1 MDLDDDSRTGSA
13 RDGSDG
19 GTLSKQLGNK
29 GDSASLASLM
39 STLLPVLVYSAVC
52 LIIFWFFRRKV
63 QRVYSPRSILHSLFA
78 EERSTPLP
86 QGWFNWLKPF
96 WKEGDD
102 FVLNHSSLD
111 AFLFLRYLKVLSLIC
126 FVGCCIVWPVLMP
139 LHATGGNGLAEL
151 ESVTIGNVSDPKSF
165 FAHVAVAW
173 VFFGF
178 ILFTIYRESI
188 YYINLRN
195 AYLLSPYYANRL
207 SSRTV
212 LFQCVPPAYR
222 DAARL
227 RKVFGDSVKHVWI
240 LRDTT
245 DLEHLVDERTKTATR
260 LEKAE
265 IHLIKMAD
273 RARRRGDRA
282 APALPEHLLPPTDSP
297 HHPAAARPVSMSE
310 PSRPSS
316 PSTSTTPL
324 PAGSP
329 SVPASPNPSEDP
341 EKYAGFP
348 QTLPDVNGSIAAQW
362 IPADRRPRHRPLGNF
377 LRSVDTIKWT
387 RRRLKALNPAI
398 AKLRRKLH
406 RGTEGRPLESVF
418 IEFATQSDA
427 QRAYQTLAHDKPMFM
442 SPRFIGIRPDE
453 IVWDSLRMNWFA
465 RMVRRFAMLA
475 AIVAA
480 IIFWSIPSALIGTL
494 TNIEKLSQMVFFL
507 EWIMLLPKV
516 VLGVIQGL
524 LPALALSLLMAI
536 VPWILRGCARVAGE
550 PSLSDI
556 ELYVQSFYFGFQVV
570 QVFLVTTLTS
580 AASAAFSQILK
591 DPLSAKDLLSENLP
605 KASNFYLSYILIQC
619 LAVGAGSL
627 LRLYDLLRHGI
638 MSRFVQNPRV
648 KWRVWK
654 RVRPVHWGGWFPV
667 FTNMGVIAIS
677 YSCIAPV
684 VLGFASAGM
693 YIIYLVNKYNLLFV
707 EDSSID
713 TRGLCY
719 PRALKH
725 LLFGLYLAE
734 ICLVGL
740 FVLRSAFYPM
750 IFMIIFLI
758 FTALFHYSLSEALA
772 PLLANLPRTLALEL
786 EELDKTDD
794 FPSPAFSNIGVAD
807 SSPHIFGQDGDE
819 DEEDDGPEHVT
830 LGNRGGANPGLEGS
844 ASLGRTFGKI
854 SWDLYVKNFTAQLYK
869 IGLGP
874 VLDRID
880 AILRPEYS
888 PNPNPIMR
896 FLHPSTF
903 DSFAHLREL
912 IPKDLPDP
920 TATYPEDYV
929 FKTYYPPEM
938 WEPAPRLWIPKDE
951 GGVSAQEVEH
961 CARYGKVEATD
972 EGAWLQEDGRVACE
986 VEQAPFW
993 EERVLY

>member
-1 MDLDDDSRTGSA
+1 MDFGDDSRTGSA
-13 RDGSDG
+13 RDDGDG

-29 GDSASLASLM
+29 GDSASLASLT
-39 STLLPVLVYSAVC
+39 STLLPVLIYSAVC

-78 EERSTPLP
+78 EERSPPLP

-96 WKEGDD
+96 WKQGDD

-139 LHATGGNGLAEL
+139 LHATGGNGLTEL
-151 ESVTIGNVSDPKSF
+151 ERVTIGNVSDPNTF

-173 VFFGF
+173 VFFG
-178 ILFTIYRESI
+178 I
-188 YYINLRN
+188 
-195 AYLLSPYYANRL
+195 
-207 SSRTV
+207 V
-212 LFQCVPPAYR
+212 LCSYR

-240 LRDTT
+240 LRDTI

-260 LEKAE
+260 LERAE
-265 IHLIKMAD
+265 IQLIKMAD
-273 RARRRGDRA
+273 RARRRGERA

-297 HHPAAARPVSMSE
+297 HHPAAAIPVSLSDA
-310 PSRPSS
+310 SRPSS

-324 PAGSP
+324 PTGTPSAPPSP
-329 SVPASPNPSEDP
+329 KLSEDP
-341 EKYAGFP
+341 EKHAGFP
-348 QTLPDVNGSIAAQW
+348 QTLPDVNGSVAGQW
-362 IPADRRPRHRPLGNF
+362 IPADKRPRHRPLGNF

-453 IVWDSLRMNWFA
+453 IVWDSLRMNWFRSYGA
-465 RMVRRFAMLA
+465 
-475 AIVAA
+475 
-480 IIFWSIPSALIGTL
+480 TL
-494 TNIEKLSQMVFFL
+494 RHAGGDCSCHH
-507 EWIMLLPKV
+507 LL
-516 VLGVIQGL
+516 
-524 LPALALSLLMAI
+524 
-536 VPWILRGCARVAGE
+536 
-550 PSLSDI
+550 
-556 ELYVQSFYFGFQVV
+556 VV

-619 LAVGAGSL
+619 LAVGAGNL

-638 MSRFVQNPRV
+638 MARFVQNPRV

-684 VLGFASAGM
+684 VLGFASVGM
-693 YIIYLVNKYNLLFV
+693 YVIYLVSKYNLLFV

-725 LLFGLYLAE
+725 LLFGLYLSE
-734 ICLVGL
+734 ICLPERGL
-740 FVLRSAFYPM
+740 
-750 IFMIIFLI
+750 
-758 FTALFHYSLSEALA
+758 ALCWTTSRGL
-772 PLLANLPRTLALEL
+772 LALEI
-786 EELDKTDD
+786 EELNRTDD
-794 FPSPAFSNIGVAD
+794 FPSPGLSDIGVAD

-830 LGNRGGANPGLEGS
+830 LGNRGGSNPGLEGS
-844 ASLGRTFGKI
+844 ASLGRTFAKV
-854 SWDLYVKNFTAQLYK
+854 SWNAYVKAVTAQLHK

-874 VLDRID
+874 VLERID
-880 AILRPEYS
+880 AIVRPEYS
-888 PNPNPIMR
+888 PTPNPIMR

-903 DSFAHLREL
+903 DSFAHLHEL

-920 TATYPEDYV
+920 TSTYPEDYV

-938 WEPAPRLWIPKDE
+938 WEPAPKLWIPKDE

-972 EGAWLQEDGRVACE
+972 EGAWLQEDGKVGCE

>member
-1 MDLDDDSRTGSA
+1 MDFGDDSRTGSA
-13 RDGSDG
+13 RDDGDG
-19 GTLSKQLGNK
+19 GTLSKQLGNN

-39 STLLPVLVYSAVC
+39 STLLPVLIYSAVC

-63 QRVYSPRSILHSLFA
+63 QRVYSPRSIMHSLFA

-96 WKEGDD
+96 WKQGDD

-126 FVGCCIVWPVLMP
+126 FFGCCIVWPVLMP
-139 LHATGGNGLAEL
+139 LHATGGNGLTEL
-151 ESVTIGNVSDPKSF
+151 ERVTIGNVSDPNTF

-240 LRDTT
+240 LRDTI

-260 LEKAE
+260 LERAE
-265 IHLIKMAD
+265 IQLIKMAD
-273 RARRRGDRA
+273 RARRRGERA

-297 HHPAAARPVSMSE
+297 HHPAAAIPVSLSDA
-310 PSRPSS
+310 SRPSS

-324 PAGSP
+324 PAGTPSAPPSP
-329 SVPASPNPSEDP
+329 KLSEDP
-341 EKYAGFP
+341 EKHAGFP
-348 QTLPDVNGSIAAQW
+348 QTLPDVNGSVAGQW
-362 IPADRRPRHRPLGNF
+362 IPADKRPRHRPLGNF

-465 RMVRRFAMLA
+465 RMARRFAMLA

-480 IIFWSIPSALIGTL
+480 IIFWSIPSAFIGTL

-619 LAVGAGSL
+619 LAVGAGNL

-638 MSRFVQNPRV
+638 MARFVQNPRV

-684 VLGFASAGM
+684 VLGFASVGM
-693 YIIYLVNKYNLLFV
+693 YVIYLVSKYNLLFV

-725 LLFGLYLAE
+725 LLFGLYLSE

-772 PLLANLPRTLALEL
+772 PLLANLPRTLALEI
-786 EELDKTDD
+786 EELSRTDD
-794 FPSPAFSNIGVAD
+794 FPSPGLSDVGVAD

-830 LGNRGGANPGLEGS
+830 LGNRGGSNPGLEGS
-844 ASLGRTFGKI
+844 ASLGRTFAKV
-854 SWDLYVKNFTAQLYK
+854 SWNAYVKAVTAQLHK

-874 VLDRID
+874 VLERID
-880 AILRPEYS
+880 AIIRPEYS
-888 PNPNPIMR
+888 PTPNPVMR

-920 TATYPEDYV
+920 TSTYPEDYV

-938 WEPAPRLWIPKDE
+938 WEPAPKLWIPKDE

-972 EGAWLQEDGRVACE
+972 EGAWLQEDGKVGCE